1 MPHHA
6 AKGPKVSHS
15 LTEAQIAAYEK
26 DGVVFPLTAFDAA
39 QAAAYRTALV
49 RDCAEAERPVSDA
62 GIRQPSTRVK
72 SYLLFPWAAELIR
85 HPSILDA
92 VSELIGPDILA
103 FHSTVWS
110 KPAGSAGRVPW
121 HQDGTYFGL
130 APFEHVTAWVALTPS
145 TPQSGCVQVLPGSHR
160 AGQRAHVDQKDPSIL
175 LSRGQSIK
183 DPVDEARAVPIILQP
198 GQFSLHHT
206 MVLHNSQPNR
216 SDDDRIGIGISFIP
230 TRVRHIG
237 ETRLAASLVRGTDR
251 YGHFDLEPAPL
262 ASADPAAMATHGN
275 SLDRFWRAAESIP
288 EMAMVH

>member
-1 MPHHA
+1 VPHN
-6 AKGPKVSHS
+6 
-15 LTEAQIAAYEK
+15 LTEAQIAAYER
-26 DGVVFPLTAFDAA
+26 DGFVTPLTAFDAA
-39 QAAAYRTALV
+39 QAAAYRRALT
-49 RDCAEAERPVSDA
+49 RDCAEAERPVSEA

-72 SYLLFPWAAELIR
+72 SYLLFPWAAELVR
-85 HPSILDA
+85 HPAILDA
-92 VSELIGPDILA
+92 VSQLIGPDILA
-103 FHSTVWS
+103 FHSTVWF

-130 APFEHVTAWVALTPS
+130 APFDHVTAWVALSPS
-145 TPQSGCVQVLPGSHR
+145 TLESGCVQALPGSHR
-160 AGQRAHVDQKDPSIL
+160 GGQRAHVDQKDPLIM

-183 DPVDEARAVPIILQP
+183 DPVDEAAAVPIILQP

-206 MVLHNSQPNR
+206 MVLHASQPNR
-216 SDDDRIGIGISFIP
+216 SDDDRIGIGISYIP

-237 ETRLAASLVRGTDR
+237 ETRLAATLVRGTDR

-262 ASADPAAMATHGN
+262 AAADPAAVAAHSD

>member
-1 MPHHA
+1 MPR
-6 AKGPKVSHS
+6 S
-15 LTEAQIAAYEK
+15 LTEAQIAAYEQ
-26 DGVVFPLTAFDAA
+26 DGVVFPLTAFNAA
-39 QAAAYRTALV
+39 QAGLYRQALV
-49 RDCAEAERPVSDA
+49 RDCAQAERPVSDA

-72 SYLLFPWAAELIR
+72 SYLLFPWAAELVR
-85 HPSILDA
+85 HPAILDA

-103 FHSTVWS
+103 FHSTVWF

-130 APFEHVTAWVALTPS
+130 APFEHVTAWVALSPS
-145 TPQSGCVQVLPGSHR
+145 TPQSGCVEVLPGSHR
-160 AGQRAHVDQKDPSIL
+160 AGQRAHVDRKDPQIM

-183 DPVDEARAVPIILQP
+183 DPVDEAAAVPIILQP

-206 MVLHNSQPNR
+206 MVLHASRPNG
-216 SDDDRIGIGISFIP
+216 SDDDRIGIGISYIP

-237 ETRLAASLVRGTDR
+237 QTRLAASLVRGTDH
-251 YGHFDLEPAPL
+251 YGHFDLEPRPNGA
-262 ASADPAAMATHGN
+262 ADPAAVAAHED